1 MPRMVSLLQGVSCCY
16 HLGEGD
22 LKLGMKEGAGT
33 RCRISAHS
41 CNLLPPVRRGHP
53 HPTVIPGPVLISSSV
68 LFSLLSLGLPGQQQ
82 HPQVISCCL
91 CLLALPSALCPLCA
105 PLRPQHWGH
114 PQRQHPAYVPLELSP
129 FTETQAL
136 PELRPG
142 WGSLCRLD
150 SQLSH
155 FAFEL

>member
-1 MPRMVSLLQGVSCCY
+1 MPRTVSLLQGVSCCY

-53 HPTVIPGPVLISSSV
+53 HPAVIPGPVLISSSV

-91 CLLALPSALCPLCA
+91 CLLALPSALSVPLCA
-105 PLRPQHWGH
+105 HSTGATPSGNIPLMCPLSFLLSQRPRLFPNRG
-114 PQRQHPAYVPLELSP
+114 
-129 FTETQAL
+129 QA
-136 PELRPG
+136 G
-142 WGSLCRLD
+142 AASAA
-150 SQLSH
+150 SIHS
-155 FAFEL
+155 